1 MTDTESREIPLK
13 LRLAAA
19 GYPLKKRK
27 RQEPRTLLEI
37 NLAAIR
43 EAVAA
48 FGGHRGKAAKRLG
61 ISEATLSRWLK
72 RMKANNAPEGEEV
85 AIADCPGTAT

>member
-1 MTDTESREIPLK
+1 MNARDIPAA
-13 LRLAAA
+13 LRMAAA
-19 GYPLKKRK
+19 GYPSKKRT

-61 ISEATLSRWLK
+61 ISEATLYRWLK
-72 RMKANNAPEGEEV
+72 RMNSNNASEGEEV